1 MTFIWI
7 AIAIMFCC
15 LCVIYMTIAR
25 VMVVMYE
32 LHEKISIILGYVEV
46 VDINVR
52 QKVKTHLDDA
62 KYEIPVDKKIH

>member
-7 AIAIMFCC
+7 AIALAFCC
-15 LCVIYMTIAR
+15 LFVIYLTIAKA
-25 VMVVMYE
+25 MVVMYE
-32 LHEKISIILGYVEV
+32 LNEKISIILGYVEV

-52 QKVKTHLDDA
+52 QKVKTHLEDA